1 MTCLTSQCSR
11 PELAM
16 LAPAPDRARSAG
28 NGLHRRALTVG
39 RLLQLALGVAFAC
52 ALAQG
57 LADAQSD
64 REVPVPASGAAAR
77 TRIAEIR
84 AYMRRVKNT
93 FMATGRVHLYA
104 RVSGQTT
111 LIRVPDS
118 RRWPEATEA
127 SYNVVHDLRDR
138 VVAFVEVPTSESG
151 DWYNEYLHYFDADGR
166 TLVFERSSS
175 FFNGCPVKARERTI
189 SYFDPTGRL
198 LSREY
203 TLTAF
208 GGSPVDASRCDFMYR
223 YPYQIFRSWPELAR
237 SIGLKPWV

>member
-1 MTCLTSQCSR
+1 MTIRCATWR
-11 PELAM
+11 TW
-16 LAPAPDRARSAG
+16 PDRPPNNALQRKRMSRAPERERSAG

-39 RLLQLALGVAFAC
+39 RLLGLVLGVAFAC

-93 FMATGRVHLYA
+93 FTATGRVHLYA

-118 RRWPEATEA
+118 RRW
-127 SYNVVHDLRDR
+127 
-138 VVAFVEVPTSESG
+138 
-151 DWYNEYLHYFDADGR
+151 
-166 TLVFERSSS
+166 
-175 FFNGCPVKARERTI
+175 
-189 SYFDPTGRL
+189 
-198 LSREY
+198 
-203 TLTAF
+203 
-208 GGSPVDASRCDFMYR
+208 
-223 YPYQIFRSWPELAR
+223 
-237 SIGLKPWV
+237 